1 MAERGRYRT
10 KQQEMILDCLKKQKD
25 IFCTVEEFMEC
36 LHREGIHVGQTTVYR
51 ALERLSE
58 DGAVVKIPSVD
69 GSKAQ
74 FRYVGEEISSAVGKL
89 VCLKCGAMI
98 PLECS
103 RLDAFYEHIHEDHGF
118 QLDQRHMILY
128 GYCGQCQ
135 NPEQGSIKSE

>member
-10 KQQEMILDCLKKQKD
+10 KQQEIILNCLKKQKEA
-25 IFCTVEEFMEC
+25 FCTVEQFMEY
-36 LHREGIHVGQTTVYR
+36 LHRDGIHVGQTTVYR

-58 DGAVVKIPSVD
+58 DGVVVKIPSVD

-74 FRYVGEEISSAVGKL
+74 FRYIGEEISSNVGKL
-89 VCLKCGAMI
+89 VCLRCGCMI

-103 RLDAFYEHIHEDHGF
+103 RLDAFFEHIHEDHGF
-118 QLDQRHMILY
+118 KLDQSHMILY

-135 NPEQGSIKSE
+135 RAQ